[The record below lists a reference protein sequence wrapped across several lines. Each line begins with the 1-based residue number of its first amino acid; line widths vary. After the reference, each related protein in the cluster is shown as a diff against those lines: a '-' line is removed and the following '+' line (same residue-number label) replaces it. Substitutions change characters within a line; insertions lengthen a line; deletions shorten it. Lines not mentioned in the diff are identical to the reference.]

1 MRKVLSDMRAQSST
15 AVRSGLSA
23 TPRFALAI
31 LVSLAAFFAAS
42 LRPFPLAIA
51 APGEVVS
58 TPDGDAPLAI
68 EEEGRAQCRV
78 PGVRPPRDGRG
89 HGFRARELTLGAV
102 GSICPRSMAWV
113 PFDETLSAKGSR
125 DLAPMRRVRRHLEVM
140 VFLT

>member
-1 MRKVLSDMRAQSST
+1 MGAHSST
-15 AVRSGLSA
+15 AVRSGLSS

-42 LRPFPLAIA
+42 LRPLPLSIA

-58 TPDGDAPLAI
+58 THDGDAPVAI

-78 PGVRPPRDGRG
+78 PGVRPTRDGRG
-89 HGFRARELTLGAV
+89 HDLRARDLAFGALGPF
-102 GSICPRSMAWV
+102 CPRSIAWA
-113 PFDETLSAKGSR
+113 PLDETLSTKGSR
-125 DLAPMRRVRRHLEVM
+125 ELAPMRRVRRHAEVM